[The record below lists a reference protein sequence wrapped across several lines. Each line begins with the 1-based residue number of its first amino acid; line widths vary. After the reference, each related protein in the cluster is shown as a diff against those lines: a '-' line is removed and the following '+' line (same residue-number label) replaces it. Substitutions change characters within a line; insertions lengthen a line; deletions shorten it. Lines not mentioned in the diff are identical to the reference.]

1 MSHSGRNYACAVR
14 SSKSLPLHM
23 RLVLVNGLVFA
34 GGVLGMSLAPQDR
47 RGLAAAVVLAVGL
60 LAIVAVNTRH
70 LRQSLTP
77 VVSTV
82 GVLRR
87 RWENER
93 RAQRARSLASKEYDE
108 HRMAAQLHENVA
120 AGIAST
126 LVALKK
132 AINHA
137 PPELAEELK
146 AVQHDAQNSFVEIR
160 KITRRLRPEMLED
173 MGLQSALGFLTTN
186 LSRTNPGLKV
196 EQHLEGPFPGIDDES
211 ELVLYRVAEESLTN
225 IARHAKAKH
234 VDLTLS
240 REGDLVVLRVTDDG
254 VGLGHKDER
263 TGILGMRERA
273 ALIGGHLEVTPR
285 TGGGTVVRLAV
296 PAHRQP
302 PLSPTPS

>member
-1 MSHSGRNYACAVR
+1 
-14 SSKSLPLHM
+14 M

-47 RGLAAAVVLAVGL
+47 RGLAAALVLAAGL

-77 VVSTV
+77 VLSTV

-87 RWENER
+87 RWEDEHR
-93 RAQRARSLASKEYDE
+93 EQRARSLASKEYDE
-108 HRMAAQLHENVA
+108 HRMAVQLHDNVA

-137 PPELAEELK
+137 PPELADELK

-173 MGLQSALGFLTTN
+173 MGLQSALGFLATN
-186 LSRTNPGLKV
+186 LSRTSPGLRV
-196 EQHLEGPFPGIDDES
+196 DQHLEGPFPGIDDES
-211 ELVLYRVAEESLTN
+211 ELVIYRVAEESFTN
-225 IARHAKAKH
+225 ITRHAKARH
-234 VDLTLS
+234 VDLTLT

-254 VGLGHKDER
+254 VGLGHKAWR
-263 TGILGMRERA
+263 TGILSMRERA
-273 ALIGGHLEVTPR
+273 ALVGGRLEVSPR
-285 TGGGTVVRLAV
+285 PGGGTVVLLAV
-296 PAHRQP
+296 PAHPQRV
-302 PLSPTPS
+302 S

>member
-1 MSHSGRNYACAVR
+1 MSRSERNYAWAVR
-14 SSKSLPLHM
+14 SSKSVPLHM

-47 RGLAAAVVLAVGL
+47 RGLAAAVVLTVGL

-82 GVLRR
+82 GVLRH
-87 RWENER
+87 RWENEH

-108 HRMAAQLHENVA
+108 QRMAAQLHDNVA

-146 AVQHDAQNSFVEIR
+146 TVQHDAQRSFVEIR

-173 MGLQSALGFLTTN
+173 MGLQSALGFLATN

-211 ELVLYRVAEESLTN
+211 ELVIYRVAEESLTN
-225 IARHAKAKH
+225 ITRHAKAKH

-240 REGDLVVLRVTDDG
+240 REGDLVVLRVADDG
-254 VGLGHKDER
+254 VGLGHRDER
-263 TGILGMRERA
+263 TGILSMRERA

-285 TGGGTVVRLAV
+285 PGGGTVVRLAV
-296 PAHRQP
+296 PAHPQP
-302 PLSPTPS
+302 SPSPTPS